1 MAITLHTPDT
11 IYSPRH
17 TPSWFALACAA
28 GAVNGFAFL
37 TCEQFVSH
45 VTGTATRIGL
55 EWHHLGI
62 AAEYLIVFVCF
73 LAGAVA
79 SVIWIQARAYRGQH
93 PQWASPLILVAII
106 LCGTAIAGHRGLIG
120 PAREQLAADPPPVVL
135 LSLLAFAMGLQNA
148 AVAST
153 TGLAVRTTH
162 LTGPT
167 TDLGIHLG
175 TAFYASGPERKAA
188 IKGAVLR
195 GGKILAF
202 ILGGGLSLP
211 LADWFGYL
219 SLLVPAALVV
229 LAAALSFAPPWSPSD
244 FPFRI
249 GGSKKKKKKEKAR
262 ERHEPARRD

>member
-17 TPSWFALACAA
+17 TLSWFALACAA

-45 VTGTATRIGL
+45 VTGTATRVGL
-55 EWHHLGI
+55 EWHHLGLS
-62 AAEYLIVFVCF
+62 AEYAIVFVCF
-73 LAGAVA
+73 LAGAFA
-79 SVIWIQARAYRGQH
+79 SVIWIQGRAYRGRH
-93 PQWASPLILVAII
+93 PQWASPLILVAVI
-106 LCGTAIAGHRGLIG
+106 LFGTAVAGSGGLLG
-120 PAREQLAADPPPVVL
+120 PVGEQLAADPPPVIL
-135 LSLLAFAMGLQNA
+135 LSVLAFAMGLQNA

-153 TGLAVRTTH
+153 TGLAIRTTH

-175 TAFYASGPERKAA
+175 TAFFASGQERHAA
-188 IKGAVLR
+188 IKGAILR
-195 GGKILAF
+195 GGKILAY
-202 ILGGGLSLP
+202 IMGGVLSLP
-211 LADWFGYL
+211 LTDRYGYL

-229 LAAALSFAPPWSPSD
+229 FAAALSFAPPWSPSD

-249 GGSKKKKKKEKAR
+249 SGSKSENASRKSHAG
-262 ERHEPARRD
+262 

>member
-17 TPSWFALACAA
+17 TPSWFALASAA

-55 EWHHLGI
+55 EWHYLGL
-62 AAEYLIVFVCF
+62 AAEYAIVFICF
-73 LAGAVA
+73 LAGAGA
-79 SVIWIQARAYRGQH
+79 SVIWIQGRAYRGRH
-93 PQWASPLILVAII
+93 PQWASPLILVAVI
-106 LCGTAIAGHRGLIG
+106 LFGTAISGKLGLIG
-120 PAREQLAADPPPVVL
+120 PVDQKLAADPPPVVL

-153 TGLAVRTTH
+153 TGLAIRTTH

-175 TAFYASGPERKAA
+175 TAFFANGQERRAA

-195 GGKILAF
+195 GGKILAY
-202 ILGGGLSLP
+202 IVGGVLSLP
-211 LADWFGYL
+211 LTERFGYL
-219 SLLVPAALVV
+219 SLLVPAALVIF
-229 LAAALSFAPPWSPSD
+229 AAALSFAPPWSPSD
-244 FPFRI
+244 FPSRI
-249 GGSKKKKKKEKAR
+249 SGSKSENAAR
-262 ERHEPARRD
+262 GLKHGS